1 MSRCITILFGILIF
15 FYGNR
20 VFAQSE
26 AFEELKSLEIIDQ
39 IYENLDLHF
48 VDEVQHG
55 KLSKAAIDAML
66 KELDPY
72 TVYYHEANIEDY
84 KLMTTGQYGGIG
96 ALIGTLDGA
105 VYITDPYEGKP
116 AQKAGLRAGDK
127 FIRIDKKSC
136 LGKTTDE
143 VSSALKGPKGT
154 KVEVEVEREG
164 KPLVFTLSRE
174 EIQLPD
180 VPFSGMISKNIGY
193 ISLSSFTQTAG
204 ESVRKSL
211 LDLKN
216 QGMEKLI
223 LDLRGNGGGL
233 LMEAVKIV
241 GFFVPKGQSVVTT
254 KSRNEKENMT
264 YKSLEN
270 PIAPDMPLM
279 VLIDEN
285 SASAS
290 EIVAGAL
297 QDLDRA
303 VVLGTTS
310 FGKGLVQRTFDLKYG
325 SKIKLTISKYYTP
338 SGRCVQRLEY
348 YDKAEGMKPKE
359 IADSLLQKFYTKNG
373 RMVIDGRGID
383 PDVKVNDSVYSKY
396 VQGLIAKNLIFFFV
410 NQYVSKH
417 EKIDDEKDFYIAQQ
431 DMDDF
436 KRFID
441 AKNFVANTPDQKLLA
456 SLKSE
461 ISKAYTDKE
470 LEEELERI
478 DLKLQRLHQQDFQNN
493 YTAIKSLIEQEI
505 IGRYYYQKGQTQRSF
520 KTDKYL
526 QEGIRIL
533 DDASSYKQIL
543 KIN

>member
-154 KVEVEVEREG
+154 RVEVEVEREG

-241 GFFVPKGQSVVTT
+241 GFFCS
-254 KSRNEKENMT
+254 
-264 YKSLEN
+264 
-270 PIAPDMPLM
+270 
-279 VLIDEN
+279 
-285 SASAS
+285 
-290 EIVAGAL
+290 
-297 QDLDRA
+297 
-303 VVLGTTS
+303 
-310 FGKGLVQRTFDLKYG
+310 QRTKCSD
-325 SKIKLTISKYYTP
+325 
-338 SGRCVQRLEY
+338 
-348 YDKAEGMKPKE
+348 DKK
-359 IADSLLQKFYTKNG
+359 
-373 RMVIDGRGID
+373 
-383 PDVKVNDSVYSKY
+383 
-396 VQGLIAKNLIFFFV
+396 
-410 NQYVSKH
+410 
-417 EKIDDEKDFYIAQQ
+417 
-431 DMDDF
+431 
-436 KRFID
+436 
-441 AKNFVANTPDQKLLA
+441 
-456 SLKSE
+456 
-461 ISKAYTDKE
+461 
-470 LEEELERI
+470 
-478 DLKLQRLHQQDFQNN
+478 
-493 YTAIKSLIEQEI
+493 
-505 IGRYYYQKGQTQRSF
+505 
-520 KTDKYL
+520 
-526 QEGIRIL
+526 
-533 DDASSYKQIL
+533 
-543 KIN
+543 

>member
-1 MSRCITILFGILIF
+1 MIGKIYILLGILFVLI
-15 FYGNR
+15 GNR
-20 VFAQSE
+20 LSAQTE

-55 KLSKAAIDAML
+55 KLAKAAIDAML

-96 ALIGTLDGA
+96 ALIGMMDGA
-105 VYITDPYEGKP
+105 VYITEPYEGKP
-116 AQKAGLRAGDK
+116 AQKMGIRAGDK
-127 FIRIDKKSC
+127 IISIDKKSSI
-136 LGKTTDE
+136 GKSTDE
-143 VSSALKGPKGT
+143 VSGALRGPKGT
-154 KVEVEVEREG
+154 KVEVEIAREG
-164 KPLVFTLSRE
+164 KPFVFTITRE

-180 VPFSGMISKNIGY
+180 VPYAGMVSKNIGY
-193 ISLSSFTQTAG
+193 LSLSSFTQTAA
-204 ESVRKSL
+204 ESVRKNL
-211 LDLKN
+211 VELKN

-264 YKSLEN
+264 YKTLEN
-270 PIAPDMPLM
+270 PIVPDMPLV

-290 EIVAGAL
+290 EIVAGSL

-303 VVLGTTS
+303 VIVGSTS

-359 IADSLLQKFYTKNG
+359 IPDSLLQKFYTKNG
-373 RMVIDGRGID
+373 RPVIDGRGIE
-383 PDVKVNDSVYSKY
+383 PDVVIKDSVYSKY
-396 VQGLIAKNLIFFFV
+396 VQGLKSKNLIFFYVNQFV
-410 NQYVSKH
+410 NNHQ
-417 EKIDDEKDFYIAQQ
+417 KIENEIDYTHSEQG
-431 DMDDF
+431 MNEF
-436 KRFID
+436 KAFVQ
-441 AKNFVANTPDQKLLA
+441 AKNFVVNTPDQKLLA
-456 SLKSE
+456 SLKTELLASDN
-461 ISKAYTDKE
+461 YQVVKE
-470 LEEELERI
+470 EMERL
-478 DLKLQRLHQQDFQNN
+478 DQKVQELHQKDFEKN
-493 YTAIKSLIEQEI
+493 YADIKALLEQEI
-505 IGRYYYQKGQTQRSF
+505 IGRYYFQKGQIIRSF
-520 KTDKYL
+520 KSDNNLKESIRVLEDK
-526 QEGIRIL
+526 
-533 DDASSYKQIL
+533 ASYNNL
-543 KIN
+543 LRLN